1 MFWDKVAFAYGF
13 FETVYN
19 GKVYNRTGRQVA
31 DFIDESDVVLDMH
44 ISLFL

>member
-1 MFWDKVAFAYGF
+1 MFWDKVAFAYDF

-31 DFIDESDVVLDMH
+31 RGNGCSHHHHH
-44 ISLFL
+44 I